1 MPYKVD
7 FTPEARRN
15 LRRLPPQDLAR
26 LEPSIEALGDDP
38 RPSGVRKIRG
48 QLHTWRIRIGPF
60 RVIYD
65 IDDELALV
73 VVLRVVRR
81 SESTYRRQ

>member
-1 MPYKVD
+1 MPYRVEFAPGAERD
-7 FTPEARRN
+7 

-26 LEPSIEALGDDP
+26 LEPSIEGLGNEP

-48 QLHTWRIRIGPF
+48 QVHTWRIRIGPF

-65 IDDELALV
+65 IDDELAMV
-73 VVLRVVRR
+73 VVLRVIRR
-81 SESTYRRQ
+81 SESTYRR

>member
-1 MPYKVD
+1 MPYKVE
-7 FTPEARRN
+7 FTPGARRN

-26 LEPSIEALGDDP
+26 LEPSIRALADNP
-38 RPSGVRKIRG
+38 RPSGVRKLRG
-48 QLHTWRIRIGPF
+48 EDRTWRIRVGPY

-81 SESTYRRQ
+81 TGTTYRR

>member
-1 MPYKVD
+1 MPYKVE
-7 FTPEARRN
+7 FTPGASRDV
-15 LRRLPPQDLAR
+15 RRLPPQALAR

-48 QLHTWRIRIGPF
+48 QDHAWRIRIGPF

-81 SESTYRRQ
+81 TETTYRQ

>member
-1 MPYKVD
+1 MPYKVE
-7 FTPEARRN
+7 FTPGARRN

-26 LEPSIEALGDDP
+26 LEPTIEALGDAP

-48 QLHTWRIRIGPF
+48 QVHAWRIRIGPF

-73 VVLRVVRR
+73 VVLRVIRR
-81 SESTYRRQ
+81 TELTYRR

>member
-1 MPYKVD
+1 MPYRGE
-7 FTPEARRN
+7 FTPGARRN
-15 LRRLPPQDLAR
+15 LLRLPPQDLAR

-38 RPSGVRKIRG
+38 RPHGVRKIRG
-48 QLHTWRIRIGPF
+48 QAHTWRIWVGPF
-60 RVIYD
+60 RVIFD

-81 SESTYRRQ
+81 TETTYRR